1 MLASGHPGQMG
12 TTRVWETTMQEVHV
26 FSGITGTTRRFR
38 LSAAP
43 SLYLQMCFKQTGSNW
58 SPTGG
63 NQIRLCRLV
72 FRGGIIIF
80 DFFFPTLAAT
90 RSTFTRSYH
99 VDALLWLSSS
109 PFLFFFYDAAPLE
122 LRNNGCLFRDPITFS
137 SPGTP
142 LLQCLVHN
150 CSLCSCS
157 PNRHVSHT
165 D

>member
-1 MLASGHPGQMG
+1 MFASGQPGRVG

-38 LSAAP
+38 LSAGP

-80 DFFFPTLAAT
+80 DFFFSHSCSDALHFHEVLSRWCSALTFFLSLSFFFLRRGSAGVEEQWLPFQRSYNLLLPGDAAT
-90 RSTFTRSYH
+90 TVPR
-99 VDALLWLSSS
+99 
-109 PFLFFFYDAAPLE
+109 P
-122 LRNNGCLFRDPITFS
+122 
-137 SPGTP
+137 
-142 LLQCLVHN
+142 
-150 CSLCSCS
+150 
-157 PNRHVSHT
+157 
-165 D
+165 

>member
-1 MLASGHPGQMG
+1 MLASGQPGRMG

-26 FSGITGTTRRFR
+26 FSGITGTTSRFR
-38 LSAAP
+38 LSAGP

-80 DFFFPTLAAT
+80 DFFFFPTLAAT

-109 PFLFFFYDAAPLE
+109 LFLFFFLQRGSAGVEEQWLPFQRSYNLLLPGDAATTVP
-122 LRNNGCLFRDPITFS
+122 RP
-137 SPGTP
+137 
-142 LLQCLVHN
+142 
-150 CSLCSCS
+150 
-157 PNRHVSHT
+157 
-165 D
+165 

>member
-1 MLASGHPGQMG
+1 
-12 TTRVWETTMQEVHV
+12 MQEVHV
-26 FSGITGTTRRFR
+26 FSGITGSTRRFR
-38 LSAAP
+38 LYAGP

-72 FRGGIIIF
+72 FRGRIIIF
-80 DFFFPTLAAT
+80 DFFFFPLLRRRAPLSRGPITLML
-90 RSTFTRSYH
+90 RF
-99 VDALLWLSSS
+99 D
-109 PFLFFFYDAAPLE
+109 FLPLCFFFFFYDAAPLE

-142 LLQCLVHN
+142 LLLCLVHN

-157 PNRHVSHT
+157 PNRHASHT